1 MTPSHILSDQLTL
14 SQPGGIFCCPPPG
27 FSGLPTALS
36 DDSTSIKLVTQH
48 FFFSK
53 INYRVEDCA
62 AIFVL
67 YSTLKSIS
75 KNIKSFQK
83 VNNVST
89 IYPGHRDLL
98 DGFLIV
104 MNKKLYPLYVL
115 HCIKVIFRKHYVT
128 LKSMTWYNEHVP
140 TFKPKY
146 PSFLL
151 VDHESQYKMC

>member
-1 MTPSHILSDQLTL
+1 MFTKENADLESLETLEQCLELENCWKVHTLANLSLLTGLLDKKREGGSNDPLPYIVRSINPISTGGHILL
-14 SQPGGIFCCPPPG
+14 PPPG

-75 KNIKSFQK
+75 KNIKSF
-83 VNNVST
+83 
-89 IYPGHRDLL
+89 
-98 DGFLIV
+98 
-104 MNKKLYPLYVL
+104 
-115 HCIKVIFRKHYVT
+115 
-128 LKSMTWYNEHVP
+128 
-140 TFKPKY
+140 
-146 PSFLL
+146 
-151 VDHESQYKMC
+151 